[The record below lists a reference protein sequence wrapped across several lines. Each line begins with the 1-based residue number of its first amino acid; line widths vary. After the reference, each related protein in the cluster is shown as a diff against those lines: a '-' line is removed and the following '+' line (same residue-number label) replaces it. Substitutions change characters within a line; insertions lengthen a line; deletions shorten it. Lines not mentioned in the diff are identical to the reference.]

1 MEAEW
6 KCATMVPTVQSVPKT
21 GLTVMPELSVTTLVT
36 VLIVSI
42 SMSLLDISQSSIS
55 QQELKLLEEWCLV
68 YQMNFLCFRT

>member
-6 KCATMVPTVQSVPKT
+6 KCAIMVPTVQSVPRT

-42 SMSLLDISQSSIS
+42 SMSLLDISQ
-55 QQELKLLEEWCLV
+55 
-68 YQMNFLCFRT
+68 

>member
-6 KCATMVPTVQSVPKT
+6 KCAIMVPTIQSVART

-42 SMSLLDISQSSIS
+42 SMSLLDISQ
-55 QQELKLLEEWCLV
+55 
-68 YQMNFLCFRT
+68 